1 MLTLYTYFRSSAAYR
16 VRIALNLKGLA
27 YEAVPVH
34 LLRNGGEQRSASYRE
49 RNPQGLLP
57 FLDTGHGGIGQSLA
71 ILEYLEELQPSP
83 ALLPS
88 APLERAQV
96 RAFALHIACDIHPL
110 SNLRVLQYLTGTLG
124 ISEDAK
130 LAWIRQWITEGFRAL
145 EADISQRRPQGPYCF
160 GEQLTFADV
169 CLVPQWFN
177 AERFQCELA
186 PYPRL
191 AAVVAVCSDLPAFQ
205 LAHPSRQPDTE

>member
-1 MLTLYTYFRSSAAYR
+1 MLKLYSYFRSSAAYR

-27 YEAVPVH
+27 YETLPVH
-34 LLRNGGEQRSASYRE
+34 LLRNGGEQRSAAYQG
-49 RNPQGLLP
+49 RNPQGLVP
-57 FLDTGHGGIGQSLA
+57 FLDTDEGGVGQSLA
-71 ILEYLEELQPSP
+71 ILEYLEERQPAP

-88 APLERAQV
+88 SSTLRAQV

-110 SNLRVLQYLTGTLG
+110 NNLRVLQYLTGTLG

-130 LAWIRQWITEGFRAL
+130 LAWIRRWLADGFRAL
-145 EADISQRRPQGPYCF
+145 EADLAQRNPDGPYCF

-177 AERFQCELA
+177 AERFQCDVS

-191 AAVVAVCSDLPAFQ
+191 AAVVKACNELPAFQ
-205 LAHPSRQPDTE
+205 AAHPSRQPDAE

>member
-16 VRIALNLKGLA
+16 VRIALNLKGLG

-34 LLRNGGEQRSASYRE
+34 LLKNGGEQRSSGYRE
-49 RNPQGLLP
+49 RNPQGLVP
-57 FLDTGHGGIGQSLA
+57 FLDTEQGGVGQSLA
-71 ILEYLEELQPSP
+71 ILEYLEERQPEP
-83 ALLPS
+83 ALLPDDQ
-88 APLERAQV
+88 LKRAQV
-96 RAFALHIACDIHPL
+96 RAFALHIACEIHPL
-110 SNLRVLQYLTGTLG
+110 NNLRVLQHLTGTLG

-130 LAWIRQWITEGFRAL
+130 LAWIRHWIAEGFRAL
-145 EADISQRRPQGPYCF
+145 EAEAVRYQDRGPYCF

-177 AERFQCELA
+177 AERFQCDVT

-191 AAVVAVCSDLPAFQ
+191 AAIVATCQALPAF
-205 LAHPSRQPDTE
+205 LAAHPSRQPDTE